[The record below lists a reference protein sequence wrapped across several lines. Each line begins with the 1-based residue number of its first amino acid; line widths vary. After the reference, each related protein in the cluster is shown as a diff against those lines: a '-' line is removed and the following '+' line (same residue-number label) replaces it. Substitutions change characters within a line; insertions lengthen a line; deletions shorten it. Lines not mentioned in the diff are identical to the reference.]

1 MFSLRLNPVDDSWL
15 FIYWWTYPFTNCI
28 SFFWFVFCRYSST
41 YLLTLT
47 ITSLVLSLCLQQNPY
62 NVDEVLCGEFD
73 LCSSCTAFLRLP
85 VYSIQL
91 FSKQKGKQKVMHHH
105 ITNTS
110 LTAGVQYSGVLLLV
124 GCIVSA
130 GNSDKTQHWCH
141 LTLLQLHVVILCKT
155 W

>member
-1 MFSLRLNPVDDSWL
+1 MIHDFSYMGELTLSQTV
-15 FIYWWTYPFTNCI
+15 YPFVD
-28 SFFWFVFCRYSST
+28 FFFFRYKST
-41 YLLTLT
+41 YLLKLIIS
-47 ITSLVLSLCLQQNPY
+47 ITSLVLSLCLQQNSY

-85 VYSIQL
+85 VFSIQM

-105 ITNTS
+105 ITNTT
-110 LTAGVQYSGVLLLV
+110 LTAGVQYSGVLVLV

-155 W
+155 